1 MTLNGSY
8 RISAPRQ
15 AVWAALMD
23 PEVLKKCLPGCEK
36 LDPVGPDAY
45 RAHMKVGIA
54 AIKGSY
60 QGSVSI
66 HEKVAPEKFRMV
78 MEGKGAPGFLR
89 GEGSFELVEEGSET
103 LLRYQGTAQVG
114 GMIAGVGQRL
124 VQGAARMVVRKFF
137 EALSSHL
144 ASAAP

>member
-78 MEGKGAPGFLR
+78 VEGKGTPGFLR
-89 GEGSFELVEEGSET
+89 GEGSFELAEEGSET
-103 LLRYQGTAQVG
+103 VLRYQGTAQVG

>member
-78 MEGKGAPGFLR
+78 VEGKGAPGFLR

-144 ASAAP
+144 ASATP

>member
-78 MEGKGAPGFLR
+78 VEGKGAPGFLR
-89 GEGSFELVEEGSET
+89 GEGSFELAEEGSET
-103 LLRYQGTAQVG
+103 VLRYQGTAQVG

-144 ASAAP
+144 ASATP

>member
-78 MEGKGAPGFLR
+78 VEGKGAPGFLR
-89 GEGSFELVEEGSET
+89 GEGSFELAEEGSET
-103 LLRYQGTAQVG
+103 VLRYQGTAQVG
-114 GMIAGVGQRL
+114 GMIAAVGQRL

>member
-8 RISAPRQ
+8 SISAPRQ

-23 PEVLKKCLPGCEK
+23 PEVLEKCLPGCEK

-45 RAHMKVGIA
+45 RARLKVGIA

-78 MEGKGAPGFLR
+78 VEGKGAPGFLR
-89 GEGSFELVEEGSET
+89 GEGSIELQEDGSDT
-103 LLRYQGTAQVG
+103 LLSYQGTAQVG

-137 EALSSHL
+137 EALSNHL
-144 ASAAP
+144 ASAAG

>member
-45 RAHMKVGIA
+45 RAHMNVGIA

-78 MEGKGAPGFLR
+78 VEGKGAPGFLR
-89 GEGSFELVEEGSET
+89 GEGSFELAEEGSET
-103 LLRYQGTAQVG
+103 VLRYQGTAQVG

-144 ASAAP
+144 ASTAP

>member
-1 MTLNGSY
+1 
-8 RISAPRQ
+8 
-15 AVWAALMD
+15 MD

-78 MEGKGAPGFLR
+78 VEGKGAPGFLR
-89 GEGSFELVEEGSET
+89 GEGSFELAEEGSET
-103 LLRYQGTAQVG
+103 VLRYQGTAQVG

-144 ASAAP
+144 ASTAP

>member
-45 RAHMKVGIA
+45 RAQMKVGIA

-78 MEGKGAPGFLR
+78 VEGKGAPGFLR
-89 GEGSFELVEEGSET
+89 GEGSFELAEEGSET
-103 LLRYQGTAQVG
+103 VLRYQGTAQVG

-144 ASAAP
+144 VSAAP

>member
-78 MEGKGAPGFLR
+78 VEGKGAPGFLR
-89 GEGSFELVEEGSET
+89 GEGSFDLAEEGSET
-103 LLRYQGTAQVG
+103 VLRYQGTAQVG

-144 ASAAP
+144 ASTAP

>member
-78 MEGKGAPGFLR
+78 VEGKGAPGFLR

>member
-78 MEGKGAPGFLR
+78 VEGKGSPGFLR
-89 GEGSFELVEEGSET
+89 GEGSFELAE
-103 LLRYQGTAQVG
+103 
-114 GMIAGVGQRL
+114 
-124 VQGAARMVVRKFF
+124 
-137 EALSSHL
+137 
-144 ASAAP
+144 

>member
-45 RAHMKVGIA
+45 RAQMKVGIA

-78 MEGKGAPGFLR
+78 VEGKGAPGFLR
-89 GEGSFELVEEGSET
+89 GEGSFELAEEGSET
-103 LLRYQGTAQVG
+103 VLRYQGTAQVG
-114 GMIAGVGQRL
+114 GMIAAVGQRL

>member
-8 RISAPRQ
+8 SISAPRQ

-45 RAHMKVGIA
+45 RAQMMVGIA

-60 QGSVSI
+60 RGSVSI

-78 MEGKGAPGFLR
+78 VEGKGSPGFLR
-89 GEGSFELVEEGSET
+89 GEGSIELEEEGSET
-103 LLRYQGTAQVG
+103 LLSYRGTAQVG

-144 ASAAP
+144 ASAAG

>member
-78 MEGKGAPGFLR
+78 VEGKGAPGFLR
-89 GEGSFELVEEGSET
+89 GEGSFELAEEGSET
-103 LLRYQGTAQVG
+103 VLRYQGTAQVG

>member
-78 MEGKGAPGFLR
+78 VEGKGAPGFLR

-144 ASAAP
+144 ASTAP

>member
-1 MTLNGSY
+1 M
-8 RISAPRQ
+8 
-15 AVWAALMD
+15 
-23 PEVLKKCLPGCEK
+23 
-36 LDPVGPDAY
+36 
-45 RAHMKVGIA
+45 A

-66 HEKVAPEKFRMV
+66 HEKVVPEKFRMV
-78 MEGKGAPGFLR
+78 VEGKGAPGFLR
-89 GEGSFELVEEGSET
+89 GEGSFELAEEGSET
-103 LLRYQGTAQVG
+103 VLRYQGTAQVG

-144 ASAAP
+144 ASTAP

>member
-45 RAHMKVGIA
+45 RAQMKVGIA

-78 MEGKGAPGFLR
+78 VEGKGAPGFLR
-89 GEGSFELVEEGSET
+89 GEGSFELAEEGSET
-103 LLRYQGTAQVG
+103 VLRYQGTAQVG

-124 VQGAARMVVRKFF
+124 VQGSDRMVVRKFF

-144 ASAAP
+144 ASSAP

>member
-45 RAHMKVGIA
+45 RAQMKVGIA

-78 MEGKGAPGFLR
+78 VEGKGAPGFLR
-89 GEGSFELVEEGSET
+89 GEGSFELAEEGSET
-103 LLRYQGTAQVG
+103 VLRYQGTAQVG

-144 ASAAP
+144 ASTAP

>member
-78 MEGKGAPGFLR
+78 VEGKGAPGFLR
-89 GEGSFELVEEGSET
+89 GEGSFELAEEGSET
-103 LLRYQGTAQVG
+103 VLRYQGTAQVG

-144 ASAAP
+144 ASTAP

>member
-78 MEGKGAPGFLR
+78 VEGKGAPGFLR
-89 GEGSFELVEEGSET
+89 GEGSFELAEEGSET
-103 LLRYQGTAQVG
+103 VLRYQGTAQVG
-114 GMIAGVGQRL
+114 GIIAGVGQRL

-144 ASAAP
+144 ASATP

>member
-8 RISAPRQ
+8 SISAPRQ

-78 MEGKGAPGFLR
+78 VEGKGAPGFLR
-89 GEGSFELVEEGSET
+89 GEGSFELAEEGSET
-103 LLRYQGTAQVG
+103 VLRYQGTAQVG